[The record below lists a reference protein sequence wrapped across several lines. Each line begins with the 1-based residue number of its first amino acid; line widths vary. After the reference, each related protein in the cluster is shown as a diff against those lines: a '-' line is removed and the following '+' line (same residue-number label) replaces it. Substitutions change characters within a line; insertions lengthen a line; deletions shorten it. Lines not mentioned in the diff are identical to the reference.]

1 MKRECGKKNLVCK
14 KKNKNKNQQTN
25 NEFNFLLLR
34 VWGSVSMAESS
45 MRKSQE
51 KD

>member
-14 KKNKNKNQQTN
+14 KKNHKQTN

-45 MRKSQE
+45 MRESQE